1 MDEEAVSDELLCCGE
16 VVKIPVGQI
25 MPGLSNPGL
34 LMQNALSE
42 ADIEHKAEL
51 IYLEWPRLA
60 VITVNLS
67 NYLTNLIP
75 CSDGTPLLNKCI
87 VAGVKQY
94 SRARIKPSVG
104 SLEKGMRRQKAYIH
118 GLIKNT
124 HEILT
129 HHVYGLRGDS
139 KWKTWGMIE
148 EPLAPWILTNQFNTI
163 AVAPFRECR
172 HSEERASRKAILPQ
186 IVAFSDIAALGL
198 YAGL

>member
-1 MDEEAVSDELLCCGE
+1 MDKEVGTDELLCSDAA
-16 VVKIPVGQI
+16 VKIPVGQI

-87 VAGVKQY
+87 VTGVKQY
-94 SRARIKPSVG
+94 SRVRVKPFAG
-104 SLEKGMRRQKAYIH
+104 QLEKGVIRQKAYIH

-124 HEILT
+124 HDMLA

-139 KWKTWGMIE
+139 KWKTWGMLE
-148 EPLAPWILTNQFNTI
+148 EPLAPWILTNQFHTI
-163 AVAPFRECR
+163 AVAPFRECCC
-172 HSEERASRKAILPQ
+172 SEERASRKALLPQ
-186 IVAFSDIAALGL
+186 IVAFSDITALGL